1 MKKNIIKLILAS
13 AIFIF
18 TQTSNAGPTVSGN
31 EIPSY
36 LIGPGDILEISVWK
50 EEGLQKEVLVRPD
63 GGISFPLVGE
73 IQAGG
78 KTTVQLQDTIVKN
91 IKRYI
96 PDPVVTISVLK
107 INDNKIFVVGK
118 VNRAGE
124 FVATHYIDVM
134 QALSMAGGLNP
145 YAKSGD
151 INILR
156 RVNGKTQAIPFEYD
170 AVAQGDKLEQNI
182 ILKSGDVVVVP

>member
-13 AIFIF
+13 AVFIF
-18 TQTSNAGPTVSGN
+18 TQTSNAGPSVSGN

-36 LIGPGDILEISVWK
+36 LIGPGDVLEISVWK

>member
-18 TQTSNAGPTVSGN
+18 TQTSNAGPAVSGN
-31 EIPSY
+31 DIPSY
-36 LIGPGDILEISVWK
+36 FIGPGDILEISVWK

-145 YAKSGD
+145 YLLNTMPLPRAISWNKTSS
-151 INILR
+151 LR
-156 RVNGKTQAIPFEYD
+156 VVMWLLCPRVKRVCGLVIMY
-170 AVAQGDKLEQNI
+170 
-182 ILKSGDVVVVP
+182 

>member
-13 AIFIF
+13 AVFVF
-18 TQTSNAGPTVSGN
+18 SQTSHAGPTVTGN

-73 IQAGG
+73 LQAGG
-78 KTTVQLQDTIVKN
+78 KTSVQLQEALVKH

-96 PDPVVTISVLK
+96 PDPVVTVSVLK

-134 QALSMAGGLNP
+134 QALAMAGGLNP